1 MVLYASQRACLS
13 LNKECNSLE
22 IIWEGECSSEEY
34 REVLG
39 EILKALKEFRTPNLL
54 SDATKTG
61 VISPVDRLWM
71 EFNVLPQAA
80 TYGLHNFAF
89 IVPDDIFVRKHADK
103 VKEAVQR
110 LGLNLQHFSELQTS
124 REWLLSFPTHQKLP
138 PKE

>member
-1 MVLYASQRACLS
+1 MVLYASQLACLF

-22 IIWEGECSSEEY
+22 VIWEGECSSEGY

-54 SDATKTG
+54 SDTTKMG

-71 EFNVLPQAA
+71 EFNILPQAA
-80 TYGLHNFAF
+80 TYGLRNFAF
-89 IVPDDIFVRKHADK
+89 VVPDDIFVRKHADN

-110 LGLNLQHFSELQTS
+110 LGLNLQHFSELQIS
-124 REWLLSFPTHQKLP
+124 RAWLMSFPDHQKLSTN
-138 PKE
+138 E